1 METLQIDVLNPK
13 AKKLLEDLEALNLI
27 AIRKTDY
34 SGFQEILK
42 RINEKVG
49 ENLPS
54 ENEIAAEVAEERAS
68 RYASKQGKDNR

>member
-34 SGFQEILK
+34 SGFQEVLK
-42 RINEKVG
+42 KISEKVG
-49 ENLPS
+49 ENMPS
-54 ENEIAAEVAEERAS
+54 ESEIAAEVAEERAE
-68 RYASKQGKDNR
+68 RYAKNQGKDSH